1 MAGRVPHRTQ
11 KIEDLPGLDAE
22 VTGELLNL
30 DAASCSSYLWSIL
43 RNSTGNDNVRVARQ
57 GAQVSIP

>member
-1 MAGRVPHRTQ
+1 MAGGVPRRTQ
-11 KIEDLPGLDAE
+11 EIQDLPGLDAE

-43 RNSTGNDNVRVARQ
+43 RNSTGNHNLRVASGR
-57 GAQVSIP
+57 V

>member
-11 KIEDLPGLDAE
+11 EIEDLPGLDAE

-30 DAASCSSYLWSIL
+30 DTASCRSYLWSIL
-43 RNSTGNDNVRVARQ
+43 RNSTGNDNAHAARQ
-57 GAQVSIP
+57 HAQISIP